1 MEELNDLLYDDV
13 EAKYLALQ
21 KKKKNRKKKKR
32 QRRLLI
38 LVILIAVIAVY
49 FYSDIS
55 KVNALKVSGNVFYN
69 EEEILKK
76 ANLSYDTRYMVMP
89 KWYIEWKLL
98 KDPLIDEVHVEKKL
112 NGSISIKVS
121 EKGMLGYLVENEE
134 NYMLMEDGSKTE
146 IDEDRLSTIV
156 DFPLINGFEEKEL
169 KQLSKAFFSKKDPV
183 EPEVISMIS
192 EIVPYATSYDEHM
205 VKIIMSDGNTIF
217 TSYESIPLLNSY
229 LDTLM
234 ELKKDK
240 ACLWPY
246 INTGSIQSFYCSTKE

>member
-169 KQLSKAFFSKKDPV
+169 KQLS
-183 EPEVISMIS
+183 
-192 EIVPYATSYDEHM
+192 
-205 VKIIMSDGNTIF
+205 
-217 TSYESIPLLNSY
+217 
-229 LDTLM
+229 
-234 ELKKDK
+234 
-240 ACLWPY
+240 
-246 INTGSIQSFYCSTKE
+246 